1 MDDDILVDLP
11 RLLSKIRDQPEVDT
25 KLFGYQHF
33 RLPIN
38 RNGKWS
44 VDRSELVNQDHFP
57 DFLSGA
63 EASFFK
69 RIFAPTEKF
78 APTQY
83 SAHAIVG
90 AYSCRRREFAPM
102 RVLKKLTSEI
112 YSHPGK

>member
-63 EASFFK
+63 EASFLNEFSRLQK
-69 RIFAPTEKF
+69 NSRLRSIAPT
-78 APTQY
+78 
-83 SAHAIVG
+83 
-90 AYSCRRREFAPM
+90 
-102 RVLKKLTSEI
+102 L
-112 YSHPGK
+112 